1 MSSSGPGGIIR
12 NGIRH
17 KTDNAIQVK
26 TTWRGKARV
35 PKNSRTAR
43 RYVIPATSSGIR
55 KDGLP
60 VPVVPREQNTSAA
73 NIMSPKP

>member
-1 MSSSGPGGIIR
+1 M
-12 NGIRH
+12 
-17 KTDNAIQVK
+17 DNAMQVK

-35 PKNSRTAR
+35 PKNSRMAK
-43 RYVIPATSSGIR
+43 RYVIPATTSGIR

-60 VPVVPREQNTSAA
+60 VPLVLREQNTRAA